1 MRSLEIWKFHL
12 KQRNTLNGTNAF
24 QIKPVKIEKIP
35 LLFLGKKKISPNFTK
50 FWFIAEVNVDRNV
63 KI

>member
-12 KQRNTLNGTNAF
+12 KQRNTLNGTDAF
-24 QIKPVKIEKIP
+24 QIKPVKIAENSSF
-35 LLFLGKKKISPNFTK
+35 FLGKKKISPNFTK
-50 FWFIAEVNVDRNV
+50 FWFISEVNVDRNV